1 MNRLAL
7 DMVSLTVKMK
17 ELTGRLLEVKSVGEH
32 WKDENFSLAA
42 DKAKLEERL
51 RFLEAHLV
59 EVRWRILMEKY
70 TLRVNLKEV
79 HSLEIKLGYI
89 DASNGYMLDDRV
101 EFF

>member
-17 ELTGRLLEVKSVGEH
+17 ELTGRLLEIKTVEEH

-51 RFLEAHLV
+51 RFLEAHVV
-59 EVRWRILMEKY
+59 EVRWTILMEKCIY
-70 TLRVNLKEV
+70 CGKFEGGTFIGDKVR
-79 HSLEIKLGYI
+79 IY
-89 DASNGYMLDDRV
+89 
-101 EFF
+101 